1 MGTAKDRILRYRPIK
16 RKMVKDHHKETLAH
30 ALVAQPVPS
39 QISSVP
45 SLPQSTEWLLDSG
58 ASHHVTGDLLRTCPL
73 ILLMLVQILSP
84 LEWSGDGTG
93 MKISHIG
100 SSPAALSHGSIH
112 ASRPLA
118 FSHNSFIKPVVR
130 TLLSKTE

>member
-1 MGTAKDRILRYRPIK
+1 
-16 RKMVKDHHKETLAH
+16 MVKDHHKETLAH

-112 ASRPLA
+112 
-118 FSHNSFIKPVVR
+118 
-130 TLLSKTE
+130 TLPKFHRWF